1 MASVRS
7 QEIARD
13 MIVAWLSH
21 AELKVGED
29 SGHTIAMV
37 FKTVVK
43 AVEEV
48 DKEQR
53 KP

>member
-21 AELKVGED
+21 AELKVAED
-29 SGHTIAMV
+29 AGPAIAAA

-53 KP
+53 KQ

>member
-13 MIVAWLSH
+13 MIVAFLQH
-21 AELKVGED
+21 TEVQGGED
-29 SGHTIAMV
+29 SGRVIGV
-37 FKTVVK
+37 IFKDLVK

-48 DKEQR
+48 DREQR
-53 KP
+53 KI

>member
-13 MIVAWLSH
+13 MVVAWLSH
-21 AELKVGED
+21 AEREVTED
-29 SGHTIAMV
+29 AGPTIAA
-37 FKTVVK
+37 VVK

-53 KP
+53 KQ